1 MPNPTPM
8 RILFLNLRYWPARS
22 GAEILLGELA
32 QGMAAAGHEVTVAT
46 SDALDFELIWDVSAG
61 RVGDAAETHEGVTIR
76 RFALRHPLGRL
87 PGSKLLYP
95 GLRRLLWGMSAQG
108 WVAESWLWRLAKY
121 TPWVPDLVHWLATT
135 DDRFDLVVGMNIVF
149 EPILAAGHAYAR
161 RTGARFGVIPLTHLG
176 AGSVPGGDAN
186 SRHYTMRH
194 QAALVRA
201 ADLVIL
207 QTETERDFYVAR
219 GCDPT
224 RLHVIGPGVHPAQ
237 VTGGDRDKF
246 RKDYGI
252 DSPLVVFLG
261 ALSYEKGTIHLA
273 EAARQL
279 WAEGER
285 FELILAGD
293 WRERFHDY
301 WDSLPQSAQNQIRCF
316 YRITDAEKVAMLAAA
331 DLFAM
336 PSSTDSFGIVYLEAW
351 LNRLPVIGSTAWGMA
366 DVISHEEDGLL
377 VPFGDVPALAAAIKR
392 LLHDPE
398 SRVRMGQNGQE
409 KVYAQHTWDRKIALI
424 QEVFGE

>member
-1 MPNPTPM
+1 M

-32 QGMAAAGHEVTVAT
+32 QGMAGAGHGVTVAT
-46 SDALDFELIWDVSAG
+46 SDALDFELIWDASAG
-61 RVGDAAETHEGVTIR
+61 RVGEAATTHNGVAIR
-76 RFALRHPLGRL
+76 RFPLRHPLGRL
-87 PGSKLLYP
+87 PGSKLIYP
-95 GLRRLLWGMSAQG
+95 GLRRLLGGMSAQR
-108 WVAESWLWRLAKY
+108 WAPESWLWRLAKY
-121 TPWVPDLVHWLATT
+121 TPWAPDLVHWLATT
-135 DDRFDLVVGMNIVF
+135 DERFDLVVGMNIVF
-149 EPILAAGHAYAR
+149 EPLLAAGQAYAR
-161 RTGARFGVIPLTHLG
+161 RMGVRFGVIPLTHLG

-194 QAALVRA
+194 QAALVRG
-201 ADLVIL
+201 ADLVIA

-219 GCDPT
+219 GCDPA
-224 RLHVIGPGVHPAQ
+224 RLHVIGPGIHPAQ
-237 VTGGDRDKF
+237 VTGGDRDGF

-261 ALSYEKGTIHLA
+261 ALSHEKGAIHLA

-279 WAEGER
+279 WAEGEV
-285 FELILAGD
+285 FELALAGD
-293 WRERFHDY
+293 WRARFFDY
-301 WDSLPQSAQNQIRCF
+301 WEALPQTAQDQIRCF
-316 YRITDAEKVAMLAAA
+316 YRISDGEKVDLLAAA
-331 DLFAM
+331 DIFAM

-366 DVISHEEDGLL
+366 DVISPEEDGLL

-398 SRVRMGQNGQE
+398 TRARMGLRGE
-409 KVYAQHTWDRKIALI
+409 AKVYAQHTWGRKIPLI
-424 QEVFGE
+424 QDIFEE